1 MYKKI
6 FSLLCFV
13 ALSLSIFAQQDDCYE
28 MTKLG
33 ASVRY
38 GNYSGRSLMG
48 YIERTVIDVRE
59 ENGKKIVSYDWKML
73 NKKGK
78 PSKAAR
84 LTGMDQWQTSV
95 KFENGSYYL
104 TFDFSYGGSL
114 GKHSGYL
121 LKIPQTLQVGDEL
134 EGGTLNHTSKYTGIT
149 FENECT
155 FENWKVVEEVDLNT
169 AAGSIHCMKIQGH
182 VSGKYQGH
190 KLDYIGTIYLAKN
203 IGIVCQETPIYSMKV
218 EASQINLGE

>member
-95 KFENGSYYL
+95 KFENGS
-104 TFDFSYGGSL
+104 
-114 GKHSGYL
+114 
-121 LKIPQTLQVGDEL
+121 
-134 EGGTLNHTSKYTGIT
+134 
-149 FENECT
+149 
-155 FENWKVVEEVDLNT
+155 
-169 AAGSIHCMKIQGH
+169 
-182 VSGKYQGH
+182 
-190 KLDYIGTIYLAKN
+190 
-203 IGIVCQETPIYSMKV
+203 
-218 EASQINLGE
+218 